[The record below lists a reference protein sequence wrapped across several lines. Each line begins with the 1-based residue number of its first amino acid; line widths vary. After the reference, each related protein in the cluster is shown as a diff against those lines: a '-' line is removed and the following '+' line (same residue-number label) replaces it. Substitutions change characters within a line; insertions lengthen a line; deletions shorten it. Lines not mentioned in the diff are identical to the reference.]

1 MLRMWGMRFLLR
13 INLSMYQ
20 KFNTDSEFIR
30 KEEVPT
36 LLKKELFDNW
46 NSLFSLFSCKSK
58 NTN

>member
-1 MLRMWGMRFLLR
+1 MWGMRFLLR